1 MKTNPMNLGL
11 MLEGAAARHLGKAA
25 IISGD
30 VGISYAYI
38 DKASNKVANA
48 LLKTGVNKGD
58 RIAMLLSNSPEFVI
72 TFFGI
77 IKAGA
82 IAVPLD
88 PQYKLD
94 ELAALFNDCTPVMLV
109 SENPQLEPLIPF
121 LSGFDYIKHVIDL
134 GSPYDGQFISY
145 QQIIETGSIRRIS
158 AEPEPDDIALILYT
172 SGPSFLPRGVMLSHG
187 GLVKEAGIL
196 SDTFQQTDQDIV
208 MLYALPMYHVFGLVA
223 ILLAAVS
230 KASTVVMVPGTGLS
244 ISSFM
249 AAIERQKGTIFLGV
263 PYIFALAVD
272 MAEKEGVKSDLS
284 SLRLCSSSADFL
296 SASLINR
303 FKELYGFKILDC
315 FALTEAVCHVT
326 CPALDGSGKAGS
338 VGKALPGWQVKIVDN
353 NDRGMPVKQA
363 GEIVLKGPFMSGYYN
378 NPQATAEVVKDGW
391 LHTGDMGKM
400 DKAGNL
406 FIIGRKKDIII
417 VKGQNIHPADVE
429 AVLCQHPSVAEAAV
443 IGFPDEMRGEVV
455 GAVLSLKKV
464 ATATEQEIKQLC
476 LDRLA
481 SYKVPKQI
489 VFLDSLPRSADGKI
503 DKESLRRLL
512 SLPSQYQRVS
522 ISLIQ

>member
-1 MKTNPMNLGL
+1 LVKANPMNLGL
-11 MLEGAAARHLGKAA
+11 MLEAAAARHLGKAA
-25 IISGD
+25 IVLGD
-30 VGISYAYI
+30 VGI

-48 LLKTGVNKGD
+48 LLKIGVKKGD

-94 ELAALFNDCTPVMLV
+94 ELAALFNDCLPVMLV
-109 SENPQLEPLIPF
+109 SESPCLEPLIPY
-121 LSGFDYIKHVIDL
+121 LSGFDSIKHVIDL
-134 GSPYDGQFISY
+134 SSQSEGQFISY
-145 QQIIETGSIRRIS
+145 RQIIETGSIRRIS
-158 AEPEPDDIALILYT
+158 VEPQPEDNATILYT
-172 SGPSFLPRGVMLSHG
+172 SGPTLQPRGVMLSHG
-187 GLVKEAGIL
+187 GLVKEACIT
-196 SDTFQQTDQDIV
+196 SDSFQQTDQDIV

-249 AAIERQKGTIFLGV
+249 SSIERQKGTIFLGV

-272 MAEKEGVKSDLS
+272 MAEKEGIRSDLS
-284 SLRLCSSSADFL
+284 SLRLCSSSADFMP
-296 SASLINR
+296 ANLIKR

-326 CPALDGSGKAGS
+326 CPPLDGSGKAGS

-353 NDRGMPVKQA
+353 DDREMPAKQA
-363 GEIVLKGPFMSGYYN
+363 GEIVLKGQFMSGYYN
-378 NPQATAEVVKDGW
+378 NPQATAEVLKNGW
-391 LHTGDMGKM
+391 LHTGDIGKI

-406 FIIGRKKDIII
+406 FIIGRKKDLII

-429 AVLCQHPSVAEAAV
+429 AVLNQHPSVAEAAV

-455 GAVLSLKKV
+455 GAVLSLKKG

-476 LDRLA
+476 LDHLA

-512 SLPSQYQRVS
+512 SIPSP
-522 ISLIQ
+522 SLKVVIP